1 MSGPA
6 TISGQVDLEADVVLA
21 ELRRG
26 IEYVDATLPYLAP
39 SDEPPYRYTFEPPP
53 GVPKEVGELDHH
65 LTRIWS
71 GWAEA
76 DAPALDVQGFAL
88 GHHPTAFTDFRDADA
103 VEREYYPEMERLVL
117 AHTGA
122 RRAVVFDKN
131 VRHAPSVAEP
141 DTFLGRPARLVHN
154 DYTTWSAPRRVR
166 DLLGPGPAE
175 AVLQG
180 RYAFI
185 NLWRPIIGP
194 LRDAPLALCDART
207 VAPETVV
214 TSTLIYPDRRGEV
227 YRLTFSPEHRWTYF
241 PDMTPDELIFIK
253 CFDSAE
259 DGRARFSAHTAFDDP
274 TCAPDEP
281 PRQSIEIR
289 TLVMW

>member
-1 MSGPA
+1 ML
-6 TISGQVDLEADVVLA
+6 DADVVGA
-21 ELRRG
+21 RLRRG

-39 SDEPPYRYTFEPPP
+39 SDVPPYRYTFDPPP
-53 GVPKEVGELDHH
+53 GVPKEAGELDNRR
-65 LTRIWS
+65 TRIWS

-76 DAPALDVQGFAL
+76 DGLSLDVQGFAI
-88 GHHPTAFTDFRDADA
+88 GHHPTPFADFRDEAA
-103 VEREYYPEMERLVL
+103 VEREYCPAMERLVL

-131 VRHAPSVAEP
+131 VRHAPSAAQP

-154 DYTTWSAPRRVR
+154 DYTTWSAPQRVR

-175 AVLQG
+175 AVLKR

-185 NLWRPIIGP
+185 NLWRPITGP
-194 LRDAPLALCDART
+194 LRDAPLALCDARS

-214 TSTLIYPDRRGEV
+214 ISTLIYPDRRGEV
-227 YRLTFSPEHRWTYF
+227 YRLTFSPKHRWVYF
-241 PDMTPDELIFIK
+241 PDMNVEELIFIK
-253 CFDSAE
+253 CYDSSE

-274 TCAPDEP
+274 TCPPDAPA
-281 PRQSIEIR
+281 RQSVEVR